1 MTFYVIEMSK
11 LNKHVQTQVVQK
23 DPFSRDFEVSAK
35 SLRYM
40 NQALMQ
46 RIKEGVDLIAELK
59 KALGELQKRYD
70 EAVKE
75 LETLKWDF
83 TMAIEAEVK
92 GFPHTK
98 YGKAQGIEKGSGNLE
113 EGPREVIPVPQ
124 TEGEKEVA

>member
-1 MTFYVIEMSK
+1 MSK
-11 LNKHVQTQVVQK
+11 LNKYAQTEVVQK
-23 DPFSRDFEVSAK
+23 DLFSRDFEVSAK

-59 KALGELQKRYD
+59 AGLTEFQKKYD

-75 LETLKWDF
+75 LEKLKWDF

-92 GFPHTK
+92 DFPHTK
-98 YGKAQGIEKGSGNLE
+98 YGQTQSLQKGSGNPE
-113 EGPREVIPVPQ
+113 ERPRKVIPVSQ
-124 TEGEKEVA
+124 AEGEE